1 VAERKD
7 RVTEIGREAR
17 GEEEKSCGGW
27 GKDTQRTTQE
37 RGVTFMVTCG

>member
-1 VAERKD
+1 MAERKD

-17 GEEEKSCGGW
+17 GEEEKSGGW